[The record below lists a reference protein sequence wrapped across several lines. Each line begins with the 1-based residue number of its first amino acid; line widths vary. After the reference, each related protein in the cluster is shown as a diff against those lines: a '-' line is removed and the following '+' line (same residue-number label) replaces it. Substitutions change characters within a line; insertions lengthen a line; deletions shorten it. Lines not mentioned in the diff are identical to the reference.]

1 MARIKIDIP
10 VEILCVID
18 IPVRISDINYGNHVG
33 NDALVSIVQEAR
45 VQMLQRAG
53 YKNELE
59 IEGVGLIMASL
70 AMEYKKEAFYGDVLH
85 IAISVGDITGVSFNL
100 FFKIN
105 AERNEQMI
113 FVAKAKTEMVCFDY
127 ALKKITGIPPGL
139 KIFLENH

>member
-10 VEILCVID
+10 GEILCVID
-18 IPVRISDINYGNHVG
+18 IPVRITDINYGSHVG

-59 IEGVGLIMASL
+59 IEGLGLIMAGL

-85 IAISVGDITGVSFNL
+85 IAISVSEISNVSFYL
-100 FFKIN
+100 YFLIN
-105 AERNEQMI
+105 AERNQQMI
-113 FVAKAKTEMVCFDY
+113 PVAKAKTEMVCFDY
-127 ALKKITGIPPGL
+127 AKKKIAGLPERLKK
-139 KIFLENH
+139 FLEQH

>member
-59 IEGVGLIMASL
+59 IEGVGLIMAGL
-70 AMEYKKEAFYGDVLH
+70 AMEYKKEAFYGDVLQ
-85 IAISVGDITGVSFNL
+85 IAISVNDITAVSFNL

-105 AERNEQMI
+105 AQRNEQMI
-113 FVAKAKTEMVCFDY
+113 FVAKAKSEMVCYDY
-127 ALKKITGIPPGL
+127 TIKKIAGIPSGL

>member
-1 MARIKIDIP
+1 MARIKIEVP
-10 VEILCVID
+10 EEILCVID

-45 VQMLQRAG
+45 VQMLQKAG

-59 IEGVGLIMASL
+59 IEGTGLIMAGL

-85 IAISVGDITGVSFNL
+85 IAISVADISDVSFNL

-105 AERNEQMI
+105 AERNEEI
-113 FVAKAKTEMVCFDY
+113 ILVAKAKTEMVCFDY
-127 ALKKITGIPPGL
+127 GVKKITSLPNGL
-139 KIFLENH
+139 KIFLDQR

>member
-10 VEILCVID
+10 AEIVCVID

-59 IEGVGLIMASL
+59 IEGVGLIMAGL
-70 AMEYKKEAFYGDVLH
+70 AMEYKKESFYGDVLH
-85 IAISVGDITGVSFNL
+85 IAISVGDITDISFNL
-100 FFKIN
+100 FFKIH
-105 AERNEQMI
+105 AERNDQMI
-113 FVAKAKTEMVCFDY
+113 LIAKAKTEMVCFDY
-127 ALKKITGIPPGL
+127 SIKKIASIPLGLKKY
-139 KIFLENH
+139 LEER